1 MKNLYCILTL
11 LILTMHSCM
20 RHSYSPRLVTADS
33 LCHTNPDSAM
43 RMLGTMSADTTGMG
57 SDDLWYYRLLCIK
70 AADKAYIKPAS
81 SKEAD
86 RILRHYEDGGDSRLL
101 SEAYFYAG
109 SVYRDLNDAPQ
120 AIEYFQK
127 ALKCMPEEKK
137 RMKSNIYNQIG
148 QLFILQG
155 LSDLAVKSYLE
166 AYKIDMQL
174 KDTINIIYSLR
185 DIGFAYNRQNKTD
198 TCELA
203 FKEALSLAQAKG
215 DSSLIQ
221 DIRLQLAG
229 IYAEIKEYAKALTL
243 INKCNIIEEHADR
256 SAAFAIAATIYTEL
270 GSYDTARI
278 YCDSLLAFGNVYA
291 KKAAYRHLLQ
301 ISREKNEYGD
311 VNKYAGK
318 YEEYCDSVERI
329 GSQETTANIHAHF
342 NYNLRT
348 QEIARLKA
356 QRAKN
361 IIIATVIMLA
371 LAICTCIALYMSYK
385 IKRKNDKQRNLL
397 NKLRRYQY
405 EMTQEYRKANLME
418 IENLEHQ
425 ISIYKDKNKGLTE
438 LLKEQRA
445 ILVAANKRSEICL
458 NDQETFMQNIHGTNI
473 YKTILDKI
481 KATKPLSAEEW
492 HELDIAINGFINNF
506 RERLYEACNM
516 NEHEYSICM
525 LIKIDVKM
533 KDIATLVGRSPSA
546 ITMSRKRMHAKIFGK
561 AGHGS
566 DFDTFIKSL

>member
-20 RHSYSPRLVTADS
+20 RHSYSPRLATADS

-101 SEAYFYAG
+101 SDAYFYAG

-120 AIEYFQK
+120 AIDYFQK
-127 ALKCMPEEKK
+127 ALKCMPEGKK

-155 LSDLAVKSYLE
+155 LSGLAAEAYQE

-185 DIGFAYNRQNKTD
+185 DIGFAYNRQDKTD
-198 TCELA
+198 SCELA
-203 FKEALSLAQAKG
+203 FKKALSLAQAKG

-256 SAAFAIAATIYTEL
+256 SAAFSIAATIYTEL
-270 GSYDTARI
+270 GRYDMARI
-278 YCDSLLAFGNVYA
+278 YCDSLLAFGSVYA
-291 KKAAYRHLLQ
+291 KKGS
-301 ISREKNEYGD
+301 ISASPA
-311 VNKYAGK
+311 NKPG
-318 YEEYCDSVERI
+318 EERI
-329 GSQETTANIHAHF
+329 WRYKQ
-342 NYNLRT
+342 
-348 QEIARLKA
+348 
-356 QRAKN
+356 
-361 IIIATVIMLA
+361 
-371 LAICTCIALYMSYK
+371 IC
-385 IKRKNDKQRNLL
+385 R
-397 NKLRRYQY
+397 
-405 EMTQEYRKANLME
+405 
-418 IENLEHQ
+418 Q
-425 ISIYKDKNKGLTE
+425 I
-438 LLKEQRA
+438 
-445 ILVAANKRSEICL
+445 
-458 NDQETFMQNIHGTNI
+458 
-473 YKTILDKI
+473 
-481 KATKPLSAEEW
+481 
-492 HELDIAINGFINNF
+492 
-506 RERLYEACNM
+506 
-516 NEHEYSICM
+516 
-525 LIKIDVKM
+525 
-533 KDIATLVGRSPSA
+533 
-546 ITMSRKRMHAKIFGK
+546 
-561 AGHGS
+561 
-566 DFDTFIKSL
+566 

>member
-1 MKNLYCILTL
+1 MKHLYCILTFL
-11 LILTMHSCM
+11 TLTMHSCM
-20 RHSYSPRLVTADS
+20 RHSYPPHLVAADS

-43 RMLGTMSADTTGMG
+43 YMLSIMSADTTDMG

-70 AADKAYIKPAS
+70 AADKAYNRHTS
-81 SKEAD
+81 SKEID
-86 RILRHYEDGGDSRLL
+86 RILHHYENGGDSRLMA
-101 SEAYFYAG
+101 EAYFYAG

-127 ALKCMPEEKK
+127 ALQCMPEEEK
-137 RMKSNIYNQIG
+137 RMKGNIYNQIG

-155 LSDLAVKSYLE
+155 LSDFAADAYLE

-185 DIGFAYNRQNKTD
+185 DIGFAYNRLNKTD
-198 TCELA
+198 SCELA
-203 FKEALSLAQAKG
+203 FKEALSLAQTKG
-215 DSSLIQ
+215 DSCLIK
-221 DIRLQLAG
+221 DIRLQQAG

-256 SAAFAIAATIYTEL
+256 SAAFAIAATIYTKL

-278 YCDSLLAFGNVYA
+278 CCDSLLAFGNVYA

-301 ISREKNEYGD
+301 ISREKNEYD
-311 VNKYAGK
+311 NINKYAGK

-361 IIIATVIMLA
+361 IIAVTLIMLV
-371 LAICTCIALYMSYK
+371 LTICTSIALYMLYK
-385 IKRKNDKQRNLL
+385 IKRKNNKQRNLL

-418 IENLEHQ
+418 IESLEHQ

-438 LLKEQRA
+438 LLKEQRTML
-445 ILVAANKRSEICL
+445 IAANKRSEICL
-458 NDQETFMQNIHGTNI
+458 NSQETFMQNIHDTNI
-473 YKTILDKI
+473 YRTILDKI
-481 KATKPLSAEEW
+481 KVTKPLSAEEW
-492 HELDIAINGFINNF
+492 QDLDITINRFINNF
-506 RERLYEACNM
+506 RVRLYEACNM

-525 LIKIDVKM
+525 LIKIDIKM
-533 KDIATLVGRSPSA
+533 KDIAILVGRSPSA

-561 AGHGS
+561 AGNGS

>member
-1 MKNLYCILTL
+1 MRYLYGILVL
-11 LILTMHSCM
+11 LALAMHSCM

-33 LCHTNPDSAM
+33 LCRTNPDSAM
-43 RMLGTMSADTTGMG
+43 RMLGTVSADTAYM
-57 SDDLWYYRLLCIK
+57 SRDDLWYYRLLCIK
-70 AADKAYIKPAS
+70 AADRAYIKPAS

-101 SEAYFYAG
+101 PEAYFYAG

-120 AIEYFQK
+120 ATEYFQK

-155 LSDLAVKSYLE
+155 LSKLAAEAYLE

-185 DIGFAYNRQNKTD
+185 DIGFAYYRQNKTD
-198 TCELA
+198 SCKLA

-215 DSSLIQ
+215 DSSLTQ

-256 SAAFAIAATIYTEL
+256 SAAFAIAATVYTEQ

-278 YCDSLLAFGNVYA
+278 YCDSLLAFGSVYA

-311 VNKYAGK
+311 INKYAGK
-318 YEEYCDSVERI
+318 YEEYCDSVEKI
-329 GSQETTANIHAHF
+329 GSQETTAKIYAHF

-405 EMTQEYRKANLME
+405 EMTQEYRMANLME
-418 IENLEHQ
+418 IESLEHQ
-425 ISIYKDKNKGLTE
+425 ISIYRDKNQGLTE

-458 NDQETFMQNIHGTNI
+458 NDQKTFMQNIHGTNI
-473 YKTILDKI
+473 YKTILAMI
-481 KATKPLSAEEW
+481 KSSRPLSAEEW
-492 HELDIAINGFINNF
+492 QELDSAINGFVNNF
-506 RERLYEACNM
+506 RDRLYDTCNI
-516 NEHEYSICM
+516 NELEYNICM

-533 KDIATLVGRSPSA
+533 KDIAMLVGRTSSA
-546 ITMSRKRMHAKIFGK
+546 ITMSRKRLHEKVFGK
-561 AGHGS
+561 AGHAA
-566 DFDTFIKSL
+566 DFDSFIKSL